1 MDDSIVWST
10 QSESQFF
17 ERKSAWSRSGGRES
31 PRHTASVVTD
41 ILDALSAM
49 ANGDGGEL
57 VVGIED
63 DGLAT
68 GVPHSEV
75 QLQEMRMAPCETR
88 FVVPALDVT
97 AQTVELADGERL
109 LHFAI
114 SPAYH
119 VHRLT
124 DGRCLLRIRDAN
136 VPLSSRQ
143 IPGLEKTM
151 QQRHV
156 ERRVMDGAHLDDL
169 DFALVSH
176 FFGDGNLEERL
187 YELGLI
193 VAKENTWI
201 PCLAAL
207 LLFGK
212 NPTRWHAQCGIVF
225 KKWGPEEDPILTQSF
240 FGPLA
245 TLPQR
250 VFEFVKPH
258 IPSRDRFPFGS
269 VPVYPDLVWQEA
281 IVNAVLHRDYAIEDR
296 AIEVHLFED
305 RMEICSPGLPP
316 RPITANRLN
325 RARGFHLSR
334 NPILFRTWG
343 LLIRRQ
349 EIGDGTAFIRR
360 AMAREGL
367 AAPLFDR
374 CDGRLLRVTLYDRSI
389 YNEMLLAWL
398 ARFSEF
404 RLTDAQKRV
413 LAYGRL
419 HGYRFTLGH
428 FAKLTEVSLYAASEA
443 VDDLV
448 RKGVVRV
455 LKKGSDFYRILEPL
469 YVVSDVPNFLI
480 PRLKNK
486 GWLANRHVRRG
497 LGVRRHTA
505 RKLLRIWCADRW
517 VIKKGKSAQTVYV
530 PGERFITQ
538 V

>member
-49 ANGDGGEL
+49 ANADGGEL

-68 GVPHSEV
+68 GVPHSEA
-75 QLQEMRMAPCETR
+75 QLQEMCLAPRETR
-88 FVVPALDVT
+88 FVMPVLDVD
-97 AQTVELADGERL
+97 AQTVDLADGERL

-114 SPAYH
+114 PPAYH
-119 VHRLT
+119 VHRLM

-136 VPLSSRQ
+136 IPLSSRQ
-143 IPGLEKTM
+143 VPGLEKTM

-156 ERRVMDGAHLDDL
+156 ERRVMDGARLGDL

-187 YELGLI
+187 YALGLM
-193 VAKENTWI
+193 VAKDNMWI

-212 NPTRWHAQCGIVF
+212 MPTRWHAHCGVVF
-225 KKWGPEEDPILTQSF
+225 KKWGQEEDPILTHTFS
-240 FGPLA
+240 GPLA
-245 TLPQR
+245 LLPKK
-250 VFEFVKPH
+250 VFEFLKPH
-258 IPSRDRFPFGS
+258 IPCRDRYPFGS

-296 AIEVHLFED
+296 DIEIHLFED
-305 RMEICSPGLPP
+305 RMEIRSPGLPP

-334 NPILFRTWG
+334 NPIMFRTWG
-343 LLIRRQ
+343 LLTQRR
-349 EIGDGTAFIRR
+349 EIGDGAAFIRR

-367 AAPLFDR
+367 AAPVFDR
-374 CDGRLLRVTLYDRSI
+374 FDGRLLRLTLYDRSI

-398 ARFSEF
+398 ARFAHF
-404 RLTDAQKRV
+404 NLTDAQQRV

-428 FAKLTEVSLYAASEA
+428 FAKLTEVNLYAASEA

-448 RKGVVRV
+448 RKGVVRI
-455 LKKGSDFYRILEPL
+455 LKKGSEFYRILEPL
-469 YVVSDVPNFLI
+469 YVASDVPNFLI
-480 PRLKNK
+480 PRLQNK

-505 RKLLRIWCADRW
+505 RKLLRLWCGEMW
-517 VIKKGKSAQTVYV
+517 VAKQWKSAQTVYV
-530 PGERFITQ
+530 PGERFEKKS
-538 V
+538 

>member
-31 PRHTASVVTD
+31 PRQIAAVVAD

-49 ANGDGGEL
+49 ANADGGEL

-68 GVPHSEV
+68 GVPHSLA
-75 QLQEMRMAPCETR
+75 QIQEMLVAPCELR
-88 FVVPALDVT
+88 FVVPALDVDV
-97 AQTVELADGERL
+97 QTVDLTDGERL

-119 VHRLT
+119 VHRLM

-136 VPLSSRQ
+136 VPLSNRQ

-156 ERRVMDGAHLDDL
+156 ERRVMDGARLSDL

-176 FFGDGNLEERL
+176 FFGDGNLEDRL
-187 YELGLI
+187 YGLGLI
-193 VAKENTWI
+193 VTKDGAWI

-212 NPTRWHAQCGIVF
+212 KPIRWHAHCGIVF
-225 KKWGPEEDPILTQSF
+225 KKWGQEEVPILTHTF
-240 FGPLA
+240 EGPLA
-245 TLPQR
+245 TLSQN
-250 VFEFVKPH
+250 VFEYIKPH
-258 IPSRDRFPFGS
+258 IPCRDRFPFGS

-281 IVNAVLHRDYAIEDR
+281 IVNAILHRDYAIEDR
-296 AIEVHLFED
+296 AIEIHLFED
-305 RMEICSPGLPP
+305 RLEICSPGLPP

-343 LLIRRQ
+343 LITQRK
-349 EIGDGTAFIRR
+349 EIGEGTAFIRR

-367 AAPLFDR
+367 AAPVFDR
-374 CDGRLLRVTLYDRSI
+374 CDGRVLRLTLYDRSI

-398 ARFSEF
+398 ARFAHF
-404 RLTDAQKRV
+404 HLTDAQQRV

-428 FAKLTEVSLYAASEA
+428 FAKLTEMSLYAASEA

-469 YVVSDVPNFLI
+469 YVASDVPSFLM

-497 LGVRRHTA
+497 LGVRRQTA
-505 RKLLRIWCADRW
+505 RKLLRYWCAEKW
-517 VIKKGKSAQTVYV
+517 VIKKGRSAQTVYV
-530 PGERFITQ
+530 PGERFQ
-538 V
+538 KKS